1 MWDIHERQH
10 RLTGTLAHQALQR
23 IGGIF
28 KVEAE
33 VNGKP
38 PDERMRVRQERAAP
52 VLDELKSWMNNTLAQ
67 VSAKSPM
74 ALAIGYSLSNWTALV
89 RFVDDGRI
97 EAHNNVAERAL
108 RGVAIGRKN
117 YLHLG
122 SDAGGQSA
130 AVIYTFLGTAKLN
143 DINPQAYLRFVL
155 ERIADWPSN
164 RIDELL
170 PWVVAGQRRAAWH
183 KELAK
188 AA

>member
-1 MWDIHERQH
+1 M
-10 RLTGTLAHQALQR
+10 
-23 IGGIF
+23 
-28 KVEAE
+28 
-33 VNGKP
+33 
-38 PDERMRVRQERAAP
+38 
-52 VLDELKSWMNNTLAQ
+52 
-67 VSAKSPM
+67 
-74 ALAIGYSLSNWTALV
+74 
-89 RFVDDGRI
+89 DDSRI

-108 RGVAIGRKN
+108 RGIAIGRKN

-130 AVIYTFLGTAKLN
+130 AVIYTLLGTAKLN